1 MGEQRKQLITA
12 DQFRE
17 LARPTSAHLDE
28 NEVNAYIRESED
40 TNIIPAIGWERFRA
54 ATHQGDWGNSWGDSV
69 LPDFKP
75 LIFLDGGEYTTKK
88 EGDCSQGETK
98 VKKYTSGI
106 RKALA
111 YFTYAR
117 LFRADGT
124 IISRAGGMRH
134 RDDYSDHVQDVS
146 SNKQYNDILDMAE
159 RYLSDALEYLKAFTP
174 KGEVKPQRGTRAH
187 IHAIGN

>member
-1 MGEQRKQLITA
+1 MGEQTRKQLITV

-17 LARPTSAHLDE
+17 LARPTSTHIDE
-28 NEVNAYIRESED
+28 DEVNAYIRECED
-40 TNIIPAIGWERFRA
+40 ANIIPAIGWERFKA
-54 ATHQGDWGNSWGDSV
+54 ATEQGEWGDSV
-69 LPDFKP
+69 LPDFQP
-75 LIFLDGGEYTTKK
+75 AVFLDGGEYTTKK
-88 EGDCSQGETK
+88 EGDCRQDETK
-98 VKKYTSGI
+98 VQKYTSGI

-146 SNKQYNDILDMAE
+146 SNKQYNDIMDMAE
-159 RYLSDALEYLKAFTP
+159 RYLSDALEYLKTFTT

-187 IHAIGN
+187 IHAIGD

>member
-1 MGEQRKQLITA
+1 MGEKTRKQLITV

-40 TNIIPAIGWERFRA
+40 TNIIPAIGWKRFKA
-54 ATHQGDWGNSWGDSV
+54 ATEQGEWGDSV
-69 LPDFKP
+69 LPDFQP
-75 LIFLDGGEYTTKK
+75 AVLLDGGEYTTKK
-88 EGDCSQGETK
+88 EGETK
-98 VKKYTSGI
+98 VQKYTSGI

-134 RDDYSDHVQDVS
+134 RDDYSDHVQEVS
-146 SNKQYNDILDMAE
+146 RNKQYNDILDMAE
-159 RYLSDALEYLKAFTP
+159 RYLSDALEYLKAFTS
-174 KGEVKPQRGTRAH
+174 KGEVKAQRGTRAH
-187 IHAIGN
+187 IHAIGD